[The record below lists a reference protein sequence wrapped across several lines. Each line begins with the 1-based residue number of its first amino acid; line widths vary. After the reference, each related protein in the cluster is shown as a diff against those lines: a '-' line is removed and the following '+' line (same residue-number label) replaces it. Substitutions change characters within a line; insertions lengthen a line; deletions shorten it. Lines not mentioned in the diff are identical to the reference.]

1 MSFHYN
7 NEAFENPD
15 YHHSE
20 TLEIDRTRPS
30 QRSTSFRFN
39 PYGASPYESDV
50 DYDNAEE
57 RGRSSFVLMPMSSM
71 QTPSDDDEYRRTD
84 FVPEMSSAN
93 PYGNS
98 HVNPSFEYE
107 PELIQRSPAANN
119 LLNDPYAHRL
129 GDMPDG
135 VHLIQRRH
143 RQEVDMVFMTPSSLF
158 RSDPGYEETKKKD
171 EEKLIGDLADMS
183 TSERIKAIQKIPK
196 PMKEKREIRDSVLM
210 EKTRKS
216 HRQINCCSQ
225 CFYNTALETLSDVNT
240 EYLKLSQRQK
250 INRLF
255 IHLAAWVVS
264 LLATAGSCAGIY
276 YFCLI
281 NLNLLLDESKNEL
294 QREAATLVLPIV
306 VSLLNHGVPFFYSS
320 FGFVEKFA
328 SPRNQ
333 IYTAIVRNVILK
345 ISIVGIL
352 CYYWLNEVPASK
364 AECWETL
371 VGQDIYRLLVAEFIC
386 CLLGSFFGEFLR
398 RIVGTKC
405 CKKLGVPEFDIARNV
420 LDLIYAQTLT
430 WIGVFYSPLLP
441 AIQMISYFIIFWV
454 KKVSLMRNC
463 QPPRKAWRASQ
474 MNTLFVFLLFF
485 PSFTGVLS
493 VIAVTVW
500 RLEPSKTCGPFRG
513 LVTVFESVSSWMG
526 ILASYPSSRW
536 VVWIYRNLIE
546 SVHFFFILSIIVL
559 IITYLYW
566 QIIDGRKIMVKLLQ
580 EQIIN
585 EGKDKMFLLK
595 KLRALQA
602 SKLQNQGEQPQRS
615 SSVRQSTGQQV
626 PAPLPNSTESSP
638 ATEERDSYFELARPQ
653 MTSFSRVHESSHP
666 AKNTTASEALA
677 LALRARQEAEW
688 EMGDD
693 ESS

>member
-171 EEKLIGDLADMS
+171 VEDGCA
-183 TSERIKAIQKIPK
+183 RAV
-196 PMKEKREIRDSVLM
+196 PM
-210 EKTRKS
+210 
-216 HRQINCCSQ
+216 
-225 CFYNTALETLSDVNT
+225 
-240 EYLKLSQRQK
+240 
-250 INRLF
+250 
-255 IHLAAWVVS
+255 
-264 LLATAGSCAGIY
+264 G
-276 YFCLI
+276 
-281 NLNLLLDESKNEL
+281 
-294 QREAATLVLPIV
+294 
-306 VSLLNHGVPFFYSS
+306 
-320 FGFVEKFA
+320 
-328 SPRNQ
+328 
-333 IYTAIVRNVILK
+333 RNVILK

-398 RIVGTKC
+398 RIIGTKC

-454 KKVSLMRNC
+454 KKASLMRNC

-526 ILASYPSSRW
+526 ILTSYPSSRW
-536 VVWIYRNLIE
+536 VVWIYHNLIE

-602 SKLQNQGEQPQRS
+602 SKLQNRGEQPQRS
-615 SSVRQSTGQQV
+615 SSVRQSTRQQV

-666 AKNTTASEALA
+666 AKNATASEALA